1 MPLSQEKYIKTFMTN
16 QSYTPSTGP
25 INNSISGSLD
35 FIQDTRTN
43 RKMFRLFASS
53 HTDNVKTLSL
63 ICNRSSQGQLY
74 LKPGGVE
81 NKNLPMNVGGPGNDV
96 AASAGLPGLLA
107 DVPSAQ
113 RRRMFGTKS
122 GQDQK
127 HDSYA
132 RYLDRKKGL
141 NLKLQYDITV

>member
-1 MPLSQEKYIKTFMTN
+1 MPLSQEKFIRTFLTN

-25 INNSISGSLD
+25 INNDMASSLSL
-35 FIQDTRTN
+35 IQNPKTN
-43 RKMFRLFASS
+43 RKMFKLFASS

-141 NLKLQYDITV
+141 NLKLQHNITV

>member
-1 MPLSQEKYIKTFMTN
+1 MPLSQEKYIRTFMTN
-16 QSYTPSTGP
+16 QSYTVSTGP
-25 INNSISGSLD
+25 INNDMASSLD
-35 FIQDTRTN
+35 LIQDTRSN

-63 ICNRSSQGQLY
+63 ICDRRSQGQLY
-74 LKPGGVE
+74 VKVVGVE
-81 NKNLPMNVGGPGNDV
+81 NKNLPVNVGGPGNYV
-96 AASAGLPGLLA
+96 AASAGLSGSLA

-113 RRRMFGTKS
+113 RRRMLGTKS

-141 NLKLQYDITV
+141 NLKLQHNITV